1 MAVTTAL
8 LQTLVAH
15 PSVDDPG
22 SRKLPATGGPVL
34 VGMGPAVERIRSARS
49 ANDVLDV
56 EDASERNI
64 AMYIGLGAVV
74 LIIVLFVLLRG
85 GL

>member
-1 MAVTTAL
+1 M
-8 LQTLVAH
+8 
-15 PSVDDPG
+15 
-22 SRKLPATGGPVL
+22 